1 MATNNKINR
10 MGLSIDVDDEIN
22 FKAVCDVL
30 NGKKS
35 VPSKIE
41 GTHSDV
47 LVDFMKKYFRKSYK
61 QLTPQQ
67 KIDFD
72 NIKAQYIANKL
83 NSGII

>member
-1 MATNNKINR
+1 MATNKINR

-22 FKAVCDVL
+22 FKAVCDVI

-35 VPSKIE
+35 VPSKID

-47 LVDFMKKYFRKSYK
+47 LVEYMKKYFKKSYRT
-61 QLTPQQ
+61 LTPQQ

-72 NIKAQYIANKL
+72 NIKAQYLANKKS
-83 NSGII
+83 SGII